1 MVAGVSLIS
10 SDDAPYVVPDF
21 TADAEI
27 RQQYEVVAKQLLTA
41 AIADALRT
49 MREEHEFG
57 RLRLEANK
65 RAASSVLAAL
75 ERHAHDVRSKYARLV
90 PKQRTASGLVQP
102 PTLFFDTLLTMGQ
115 ANKLY
120 GQAVEAAQLKKDAM
134 IKVRSTSQELEKHMG
149 KIETGLVV
157 RELEVRKHFK
167 SENGRL
173 ELDANPLLRELA
185 VKCAAI
191 ELERA
196 DYRSRLEAGT
206 VTDEERRD
214 RTMAH
219 DGYRYIDGNITGLH
233 CLAQREVRF
242 GGLRYLMLRDIDD
255 KIWML
260 EWSLDMLPLTQM
272 RFDVIYQNER
282 YLIQRSAPPPSR
294 EGEGI
299 RKKAVHQGV
308 DPRAYM
314 GVDPVLRQ
322 ALKNF
327 AAREKSA

>member
-1 MVAGVSLIS
+1 MSVTS
-10 SDDAPYVVPDF
+10 SDDPPYVVPDF
-21 TADAEI
+21 NADAEV

-49 MREEHEFG
+49 MREEHEFQ

-65 RAASSVLAAL
+65 RAAQSVLAAL
-75 ERHAHDVRSKYARLV
+75 ERHAHDVRTKYARLV
-90 PKQRTASGLVQP
+90 PKQRTASGIVKP
-102 PTLFFDTLLTMGQ
+102 PTLFFDTLLSMGQ

-120 GQAVEAAQLKKDAM
+120 DQAVEAAQLKRDAM
-134 IKVRSTSQELEKHMG
+134 IKVRSTSRDLEIHLG

-173 ELDANPLLRELA
+173 ELDANPQLHELA

-196 DYRSRLEAGT
+196 DYRARLEAGT

-242 GGLRYLMLRDIDD
+242 GGLRYLMFRDADE
-255 KIWML
+255 KIWMI
-260 EWSLDMLPLTQM
+260 EWAMDLLPLTQM

-294 EGEGI
+294 EGEGV
-299 RKKAVHQGV
+299 RKRAAHQGI
-308 DPRAYM
+308 DPRAYL
-314 GVDPVLRQ
+314 GVDPTLRS

-327 AAREKSA
+327 AAREKSG